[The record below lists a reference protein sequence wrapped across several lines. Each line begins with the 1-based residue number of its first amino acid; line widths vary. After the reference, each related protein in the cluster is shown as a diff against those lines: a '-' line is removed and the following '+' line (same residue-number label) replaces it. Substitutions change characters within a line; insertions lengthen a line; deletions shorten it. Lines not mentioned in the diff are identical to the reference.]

1 LIFFRIVIKLEV
13 INPTK
18 TIITNKDG
26 NSGIVGDGKGLSI
39 GLMLGS
45 GVGV

>member
-1 LIFFRIVIKLEV
+1 LLLFLIVIKLEV

-26 NSGIVGDGKGLSI
+26 NSGIVGDGKGLSVGLTI
-39 GLMLGS
+39 GL